1 MSYTIKIAKNEKEA
15 ERLIK
20 LIEELVG
27 DSPLVSIYEDET
39 GLSDKM
45 EQELDR
51 RYQHVL
57 KNQNEG
63 KTWDEVKAGI
73 LRRE

>member
-15 ERLIK
+15 DRLIK
-20 LIEELVG
+20 LIEDLVG

-39 GLSDKM
+39 GLSEKM
-45 EQELDR
+45 EKELER
-51 RYQHVL
+51 RYQDVL
-57 KNQNEG
+57 NNPGEG
-63 KTWDEVKAGI
+63 KTWEDVKAGI

>member
-15 ERLIK
+15 DRLIK
-20 LIEELVG
+20 LIEDLVG

-39 GLSDKM
+39 GLSEKM
-45 EQELDR
+45 EKELER
-51 RYQHVL
+51 RYQDVL
-57 KNQNEG
+57 KNPGEG
-63 KTWDEVKAGI
+63 KTWEDVKAGI